1 MKVKADFRISSQK
14 RYPNCRM
21 TRLSFV
27 TSVALLVV
35 LASSLYTPSFSRDEI
50 PDRLF
55 LGTTPPDK
63 LSYPSAPKPTHDKL
77 VPPPGEEHYYP
88 IRADGQP
95 FVLNIENTINLTDYL
110 NRFYYNPSWDGEVWA
125 PADFYTFAE
134 RATRTMAS
142 WPEYSE
148 FGELRVLNR
157 VHRFIERA
165 SGFGP

>member
-1 MKVKADFRISSQK
+1 MHLTVACLFFVVATL
-14 RYPNCRM
+14 NC
-21 TRLSFV
+21 
-27 TSVALLVV
+27 ACY
-35 LASSLYTPSFSRDEI
+35 ARDNI

-55 LGTTPPDK
+55 IGTTVPEN
-63 LSYPSAPKPTHDKL
+63 LSYPAAPAPPHDKL
-77 VPPPGEEHYYP
+77 VPPPGENQYFFTRP
-88 IRADGQP
+88 DGQP
-95 FVLNIENTINLTDYL
+95 FLLNIENTVNLTDYL

-125 PADFYTFAE
+125 PVDFYTFPE
-134 RATRTMAS
+134 RASRTMAS